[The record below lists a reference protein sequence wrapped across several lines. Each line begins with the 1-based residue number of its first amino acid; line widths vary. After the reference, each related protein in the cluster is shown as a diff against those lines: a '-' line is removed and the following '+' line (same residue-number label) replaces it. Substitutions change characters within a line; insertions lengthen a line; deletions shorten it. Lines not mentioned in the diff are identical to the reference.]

1 MISHHAPIQSAYL
14 FCILIRPRRS
24 ACSCHIILQL
34 HPAAQ
39 AWLESCQNSRTRTL
53 PNSGLLQARKIGSL
67 DDDLDAYMTAAPE
80 AEAEVEAEAAEAK
93 T

>member
-1 MISHHAPIQSAYL
+1 M
-14 FCILIRPRRS
+14 
-24 ACSCHIILQL
+24 
-34 HPAAQ
+34 
-39 AWLESCQNSRTRTL
+39 L

-80 AEAEVEAEAAEAK
+80 AEVEAEAEAAEAK

>member
-1 MISHHAPIQSAYL
+1 M
-14 FCILIRPRRS
+14 
-24 ACSCHIILQL
+24 
-34 HPAAQ
+34 
-39 AWLESCQNSRTRTL
+39 L

-80 AEAEVEAEAAEAK
+80 AEVEAEAAEAK